1 MSELE
6 RQNQDERLPYYV
18 KKHLRNVTAEFGMQF
33 AYVRRRRIKRLL
45 KNLQAAMEKSDKQ
58 LINLTRSDLHQALYE
73 LTRDEYLAMG
83 HENWPEWPEGSDDD
97 SNTGWNDDW
106 DAV

>member
-1 MSELE
+1 MSGME
-6 RQNQDERLPYYV
+6 RRKDERLPYYV
-18 KKHLRNVTAEFGMQF
+18 RKHLRNVTAELGMQF

-45 KNLQAAMEKSDKQ
+45 KNFQTAMEKSDEQ

-73 LTRDEYLAMG
+73 LARDEYLAMG
-83 HENWPEWPEGSDDD
+83 NENWPEWSEASDDEWD
-97 SNTGWNDDW
+97 TGWHDDW